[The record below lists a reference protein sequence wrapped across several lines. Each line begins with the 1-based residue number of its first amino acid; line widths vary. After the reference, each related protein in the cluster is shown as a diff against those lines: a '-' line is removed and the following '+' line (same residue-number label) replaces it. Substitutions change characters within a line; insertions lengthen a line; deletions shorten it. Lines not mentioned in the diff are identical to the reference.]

1 MAVLTPTGF
10 PNTVRQL
17 SGDTTSVAALTIV
30 TTDLDSASDF
40 LKTAILPPGYRLV
53 DYSLSCDEDPDSN
66 VSATL
71 AGNIGLLNAAGD
83 GLVADTTFAV
93 ITTTDTATDTGFVV
107 RPAGINL
114 PNVKN
119 TGSIDMYIAIDFTGA
134 AATADACTFV
144 VKSTI
149 TPI

>member
-10 PNTVRQL
+10 PTTVRQL
-17 SGDTTSVAALTIV
+17 GADTTSVKALAIA

-40 LKTAILPPGYRLV
+40 LKLAILPPGYRLA
-53 DYSLSCDEDPDSN
+53 DFRLSCDEDADSN
-66 VSATL
+66 ASPEL

-83 GLVADTTFAV
+83 ALV
-93 ITTTDTATDTGFVV
+93 TDTAFAVLTSTLAGTDTGFVV
-107 RPAGINL
+107 EPSGINL

-119 TGSIDMYIAIDFTGA
+119 TGDTDMYIALDLTAA
-134 AATADACTFV
+134 AATPDACTFV